1 MTTLIERPIDVA
13 KLSVPQAVLE
23 LLPPRMARS
32 LGVLPLS
39 LEGARL
45 NICVRDRMDF
55 ALLNKVEHLLPEL
68 EIVAIEPEDPDSFAE
83 ALARHY
89 PDAVVKGEIDQ
100 AMHLFDYLLQRA
112 LDNNASDIHL
122 CPTKEGTQV
131 KIRVDGKL
139 RLDRAIPV
147 QVADELVTFVKVL
160 ATLDISQ
167 KREPQDGNI
176 THNFDGM
183 LIHIRL
189 ATVPTIHGEH
199 ATLRLLSQTRE
210 ASALDRLEDLGLSSR
225 QYKLL
230 KSSLEIPNGVVV
242 ISGPTGSGKTTT
254 LYAGL
259 RELVKQE
266 ILHVVSIEDPVEKPV
281 DGVTQI
287 KIDSRKERVSF
298 AKALRSVLRHDPDV
312 IMIGEIRDGETAETA
327 LKSALT
333 GHLVLATLHTN
344 SAPGILNRL
353 VDLGAPRFLVAA
365 TLRLVMA
372 QRLLRKP
379 CRACMEWVEAPQEVC
394 QRYGWEA
401 PTRIPHTSGCAYCGM
416 TGYSGRTAIYEMLPI
431 TDEVRDLLLEGNSEA
446 EMIDYLREKAPELTL
461 RGDGL
466 RKVLEGETTLAEL
479 ERTVVDDDHALFQ
492 LEGGI

>member
-1 MTTLIERPIDVA
+1 MTPAAQVIDVT
-13 KLSVPQAVLE
+13 KVSILQPVLD

-32 LGVLPLS
+32 LGVLPVS
-39 LEGARL
+39 REEQRL
-45 NICVRDRMDF
+45 NVCVRDRLDF
-55 ALLNKVEHLLPEL
+55 ALLNKVEHLLPDL
-68 EIVAIEPEDPDSFAE
+68 EIVALEPEDPDSFAD
-83 ALARHY
+83 ALARNY

-100 AMHLFDYLLQRA
+100 AAHLFDYLLQRA
-112 LDNNASDIHL
+112 LSNNASDIHL
-122 CPTKEGTQV
+122 CPTSIGTQI

-139 RLDRAIPV
+139 RSDRSITAR
-147 QVADELVTFVKVL
+147 VADELVTYVKVL

-176 THNFDGM
+176 AHKFDGSV
-183 LIHIRL
+183 IHLRL
-189 ATVPTIHGEH
+189 ATMPTIHGEH
-199 ATLRLLSQTRE
+199 VTLRLLSQTRE
-210 ASALDRLEDLGLSSR
+210 TQSLERLEELGLSDR

-266 ILHVVSIEDPVEKPV
+266 ILHVISIEDPVEKPV

-287 KIDSRKERVSF
+287 KVDSRRERVSF

-379 CRACMEWVEAPQEVC
+379 CHACMEWEDASEEVC
-394 QRYGWEA
+394 KRCGWQT
-401 PTRIPHTSGCAYCGM
+401 PVRIPRVNGCAYCGM
-416 TGYSGRTAIYEMLPI
+416 TGYSGRTAIYEMLPV

-446 EMIDYLREKAPELTL
+446 AMNDYLKTKAPELTL

-466 RKVLEGETTLAEL
+466 LKVLAGETTLEEL
-479 ERTVVDDDHALFQ
+479 ERTVVDEDHALFQ
-492 LEGGI
+492 LEGLR

>member
-1 MTTLIERPIDVA
+1 MTPVAQFIDVT
-13 KLSVPQAVLE
+13 KVSILQPVLD
-23 LLPPRMARS
+23 LLPPRMARG
-32 LGVLPLS
+32 LGVLPVS
-39 LEGARL
+39 LEGSRL
-45 NICVRDRMDF
+45 QVCVKDRMDF
-55 ALLNKVEHLLPEL
+55 ALLSKVEHLLPEL
-68 EIVAIEPEDPDSFAE
+68 EIVTVEPDDPDAFAS
-83 ALARHY
+83 ALARNY
-89 PDAVVKGEIDQ
+89 PDALVKGEIDQ
-100 AMHLFDYLLQRA
+100 AVHLFDYLLQRA

-122 CPTKEGTQV
+122 CPTRNGTQI

-139 RLDRAIPV
+139 RSDRAVSV
-147 QVADELVTFVKVL
+147 QVADELVTYVKVL

-176 THNFDGM
+176 AHEFNGTVV
-183 LIHIRL
+183 HIRL

-199 ATLRLLSQTRE
+199 VTLRMLSQTRE
-210 ASALDRLEDLGLSSR
+210 AQSLERLEELGLHDR
-225 QYKLL
+225 QYQLL
-230 KSSLEIPNGVVV
+230 KSSLGIPNGVVI

-266 ILHVVSIEDPVEKPV
+266 ILHIISIEDPVEKPV

-287 KIDSRKERVSF
+287 KVDSRQERVSF

-353 VDLGAPRFLVAA
+353 VDLGAARYLVAA

-372 QRLLRKP
+372 QRLLRRP
-379 CRACMEWVEAPQEVC
+379 CKACLEWVEASEETC
-394 QRYGWEA
+394 KRYGWKA
-401 PTRIPHTSGCAYCGM
+401 PVRIPRVNGCAYCGM
-416 TGYSGRTAIYEMLPI
+416 TGYSGRTAIYEMLPV

-446 EMIDYLREKAPELTL
+446 AMNDYLKRKAPELTL

-466 RKVLEGETTLAEL
+466 LKVLDGETTLEEL
-479 ERTVVDDDHALFQ
+479 ERTVVDEDHALFQ
-492 LEGGI
+492 LEGGEL

>member
-1 MTTLIERPIDVA
+1 MTPTADHYIDVT
-13 KLSVPQAVLE
+13 KVSVLQSVLD
-23 LLPPRMARS
+23 LLPPRVARS
-32 LGVLPLS
+32 LGILPIS
-39 LEGARL
+39 REGARL
-45 NICVRDRMDF
+45 NVCVRDRMDF
-55 ALLNKVEHLLPEL
+55 ALLNKIEHLLPDL
-68 EIVAIEPEDPDSFAE
+68 EIVALEPEDPDSFSE
-83 ALARHY
+83 VLARNY

-112 LDNNASDIHL
+112 LDHNASDIHL
-122 CPTKEGTQV
+122 CPTRTGTKI

-139 RLDRAIPV
+139 RSDRSIAS
-147 QVADELVTFVKVL
+147 QVADELVTYVKVL

-176 THNFDGM
+176 AHEFNGAV
-183 LIHIRL
+183 IHLRL

-199 ATLRLLSQTRE
+199 VTLRMLSQTRE
-210 ASALDRLEDLGLSSR
+210 TLSLDRLSELGLHER
-225 QYKLL
+225 QYRML
-230 KSSLEIPNGVVV
+230 KSALEIPNGVVV

-259 RELVKQE
+259 RELVEQE

-281 DGVTQI
+281 EGVTQI
-287 KIDSRKERVSF
+287 KIDSRQERVSF
-298 AKALRSVLRHDPDV
+298 ARALRSVLRHDPDV

-379 CRACMEWVEAPQEVC
+379 CQACMEWEEAPEEVC

-401 PTRIPHTSGCAYCGM
+401 PVRIPRVTGCAYCGM
-416 TGYSGRTAIYEMLPI
+416 TGYSGRTAIYEMLPVN
-431 TDEVRDLLLEGNSEA
+431 DEVRDLLLEGNSEA
-446 EMIDYLREKAPELTL
+446 AMYDYLKKKAPDLTL

-466 RKVLEGETTLAEL
+466 RKVLEGETTLEEL
-479 ERTVVDDDHALFQ
+479 ERTVVDEDHELYQ
-492 LEGGI
+492 LEGQA